1 MTGVA
6 IITGLAASILLLA
19 AGYLIGLRQ
28 GAAERDRLRELA
40 ARHDGVDP
48 AKEGALRTAI

>member
-28 GAAERDRLRELA
+28 GAGERDRLRELA